1 MNVPLTYRK
10 RIITQNDLSFIL
22 KIINEYRSEG
32 RSAIS
37 RKLCE
42 VWDWRQANGQLKD
55 GVCRGLLLQL
65 ERNQL
70 ITLPPRI
77 IDNNN
82 NSQRRRISPAT
93 FDFQPDPITSTLSAL
108 TPIELRQVRR
118 TPEEKLFNALI
129 RQYHYLGY
137 AQPVGEHLKYLVYAG
152 TKLLACLC
160 FSSAPYAIDCRDIF
174 LGWSREARERNRH
187 LLAYNT
193 RFLIMPW
200 VRVPHLASHLLG
212 RIAIGQQSVF
222 DPGGSRPLAVG
233 GLVAAGRHDHDE
245 AKGHHSGRQ
254 AHGHGDLLG
263 ARRERFPLRLEEILA
278 HDLGLPQRLACASPS
293 TDGRWFGE
301 VSTVW
306 RTATYSSADCPGAS
320 F

>member
-22 KIINEYRSEG
+22 KVIDEYRSEG

-37 RKLCE
+37 RRLCE

-82 NSQRRRISPAT
+82 NSQRRKISAAT
-93 FDFQPDPITSTLSAL
+93 FDFQPDPITSALSAL

-152 TKLLACLC
+152 TRLIACFC
-160 FSSAPYAIDCRDIF
+160 FSSASYAIDCRDIF

-193 RFLIMPW
+193 RLLILPW

-212 RIAIGQQSVF
+212 RIAKTISGDWQKIYRHPIVWLETF
-222 DPGGSRPLAVG
+222 VDTERFAGTCYRAANWTLL
-233 GLVAAGRHDHDE
+233 GLT
-245 AKGHHSGRQ
+245 SGRGKYNKTQ
-254 AHGHGDLLG
+254 KQLTSIKAMYGYPLSRDFKERLCHG
-263 ARRERFPLRLEEILA
+263 
-278 HDLGLPQRLACASPS
+278 
-293 TDGRWFGE
+293 
-301 VSTVW
+301 
-306 RTATYSSADCPGAS
+306 
-320 F
+320 